1 MSKQKKEIGP
11 DFAEKQPTPY
21 LYDAPANVPFP
32 GKHQSGKGGPSDCN
46 NNGIDDSEDVM
57 SRLVTMT
64 GISVPVFNVIR
75 NQNVPSLEVQILQSQ
90 AQEIDLL
97 KLFKTES
104 ELSTLTLMS
113 DQGILENQYMNYS
126 KLDTYNIQN
135 DYIVKEAIGGWSAI
149 VDEEGHTVS
158 EEVTAEPA
166 LIDNLITIRLLKKSD
181 LERKVD
187 NNVQLID
194 AMSVALAQIMGG

>member
-1 MSKQKKEIGP
+1 
-11 DFAEKQPTPY
+11 
-21 LYDAPANVPFP
+21 
-32 GKHQSGKGGPSDCN
+32 
-46 NNGIDDSEDVM
+46 M

-135 DYIVKEAIGGWSAI
+135 DYIAKEAIGGWSAI

>member
-1 MSKQKKEIGP
+1 MSK
-11 DFAEKQPTPY
+11 
-21 LYDAPANVPFP
+21 
-32 GKHQSGKGGPSDCN
+32 
-46 NNGIDDSEDVM
+46 
-57 SRLVTMT
+57 LVTTT
-64 GISVPVFNVIR
+64 GISIPVFNVVR
-75 NQNVPSLEVQILQSQ
+75 YPTVPALEIQILESQ
-90 AQEIDLL
+90 VQEIDLL

-104 ELSTLTLMS
+104 ELSTFTLMS
-113 DQGILENQYMNYS
+113 DQEILENQYMNYS

-135 DYIVKEAIGGWSAI
+135 DYIAKEAIGGWSAI

>member
-1 MSKQKKEIGP
+1 M
-11 DFAEKQPTPY
+11 
-21 LYDAPANVPFP
+21 
-32 GKHQSGKGGPSDCN
+32 
-46 NNGIDDSEDVM
+46 M

>member
-1 MSKQKKEIGP
+1 
-11 DFAEKQPTPY
+11 
-21 LYDAPANVPFP
+21 
-32 GKHQSGKGGPSDCN
+32 
-46 NNGIDDSEDVM
+46 M

-194 AMSVALAQIMGG
+194 AMSVALAQIMGGRLYGSMEESNIR

>member
-1 MSKQKKEIGP
+1 M
-11 DFAEKQPTPY
+11 T
-21 LYDAPANVPFP
+21 
-32 GKHQSGKGGPSDCN
+32 
-46 NNGIDDSEDVM
+46 

>member
-1 MSKQKKEIGP
+1 
-11 DFAEKQPTPY
+11 
-21 LYDAPANVPFP
+21 
-32 GKHQSGKGGPSDCN
+32 
-46 NNGIDDSEDVM
+46 M

-113 DQGILENQYMNYS
+113 DQGILENQYMNDS

>member
-1 MSKQKKEIGP
+1 
-11 DFAEKQPTPY
+11 
-21 LYDAPANVPFP
+21 
-32 GKHQSGKGGPSDCN
+32 
-46 NNGIDDSEDVM
+46 M

-90 AQEIDLL
+90 AQEIGLL

>member
-1 MSKQKKEIGP
+1 
-11 DFAEKQPTPY
+11 
-21 LYDAPANVPFP
+21 
-32 GKHQSGKGGPSDCN
+32 
-46 NNGIDDSEDVM
+46 M

-135 DYIVKEAIGGWSAI
+135 DYIDKEAIGGWSAI

>member
-1 MSKQKKEIGP
+1 MSK
-11 DFAEKQPTPY
+11 
-21 LYDAPANVPFP
+21 
-32 GKHQSGKGGPSDCN
+32 
-46 NNGIDDSEDVM
+46 
-57 SRLVTMT
+57 LVTTT
-64 GISVPVFNVIR
+64 GISIPVFNVVR
-75 NQNVPSLEVQILQSQ
+75 YPAVPALEIQILESQ
-90 AQEIDLL
+90 VQEIDLL

-113 DQGILENQYMNYS
+113 DQEILENQYMNYS
-126 KLDTYNIQN
+126 KLDTYNILN
-135 DYIVKEAIGGWSAI
+135 DYIVKEAIEGRSAI

-181 LERKVD
+181 LECKVD
-187 NNVQLID
+187 NNGKLID

>member
-1 MSKQKKEIGP
+1 MSK
-11 DFAEKQPTPY
+11 
-21 LYDAPANVPFP
+21 
-32 GKHQSGKGGPSDCN
+32 
-46 NNGIDDSEDVM
+46 
-57 SRLVTMT
+57 LVTTT
-64 GISVPVFNVIR
+64 GISIPVFNVVR
-75 NQNVPSLEVQILQSQ
+75 YPTVPALEIQILESQ
-90 AQEIDLL
+90 VQEIDLL

-135 DYIVKEAIGGWSAI
+135 DYIVKEAIGGWSAT

>member
-1 MSKQKKEIGP
+1 
-11 DFAEKQPTPY
+11 
-21 LYDAPANVPFP
+21 
-32 GKHQSGKGGPSDCN
+32 
-46 NNGIDDSEDVM
+46 M

-149 VDEEGHTVS
+149 VDEEGPTVS

>member
-1 MSKQKKEIGP
+1 
-11 DFAEKQPTPY
+11 
-21 LYDAPANVPFP
+21 
-32 GKHQSGKGGPSDCN
+32 
-46 NNGIDDSEDVM
+46 M

-158 EEVTAEPA
+158 EEVTAETA

>member
-1 MSKQKKEIGP
+1 
-11 DFAEKQPTPY
+11 
-21 LYDAPANVPFP
+21 
-32 GKHQSGKGGPSDCN
+32 
-46 NNGIDDSEDVM
+46 M

-194 AMSVALAQIMGG
+194 AMSVALAQIM

>member
-1 MSKQKKEIGP
+1 MSK
-11 DFAEKQPTPY
+11 
-21 LYDAPANVPFP
+21 
-32 GKHQSGKGGPSDCN
+32 
-46 NNGIDDSEDVM
+46 
-57 SRLVTMT
+57 LVTTT
-64 GISVPVFNVIR
+64 GISIPVFNVVRYPAI
-75 NQNVPSLEVQILQSQ
+75 PALEIQILKSQ
-90 AQEIDLL
+90 VQEIDLL

>member
-1 MSKQKKEIGP
+1 MYKRQ
-11 DFAEKQPTPY
+11 
-21 LYDAPANVPFP
+21 
-32 GKHQSGKGGPSDCN
+32 
-46 NNGIDDSEDVM
+46 
-57 SRLVTMT
+57 
-64 GISVPVFNVIR
+64 VIR

>member
-1 MSKQKKEIGP
+1 MSK
-11 DFAEKQPTPY
+11 
-21 LYDAPANVPFP
+21 
-32 GKHQSGKGGPSDCN
+32 
-46 NNGIDDSEDVM
+46 
-57 SRLVTMT
+57 LVTTT
-64 GISVPVFNVIR
+64 GISIPVFNVVR
-75 NQNVPSLEVQILQSQ
+75 YPAVPALEIQILESQ
-90 AQEIDLL
+90 VQEIDLL

-113 DQGILENQYMNYS
+113 DQEILENQYMNYS

-135 DYIVKEAIGGWSAI
+135 DYIVKEAIEGQSAI

-181 LERKVD
+181 LECKVD
-187 NNVQLID
+187 NNGKLID

>member
-1 MSKQKKEIGP
+1 
-11 DFAEKQPTPY
+11 
-21 LYDAPANVPFP
+21 
-32 GKHQSGKGGPSDCN
+32 
-46 NNGIDDSEDVM
+46 M

-181 LERKVD
+181 FERKVD

>member
-1 MSKQKKEIGP
+1 
-11 DFAEKQPTPY
+11 
-21 LYDAPANVPFP
+21 
-32 GKHQSGKGGPSDCN
+32 
-46 NNGIDDSEDVM
+46 M

-158 EEVTAEPA
+158 EEVTAAPA
-166 LIDNLITIRLLKKSD
+166 IIDNLITIRLLKKSD

>member
-1 MSKQKKEIGP
+1 
-11 DFAEKQPTPY
+11 
-21 LYDAPANVPFP
+21 
-32 GKHQSGKGGPSDCN
+32 
-46 NNGIDDSEDVM
+46 M

-113 DQGILENQYMNYS
+113 DQEILENQYMNYS

>member
-1 MSKQKKEIGP
+1 
-11 DFAEKQPTPY
+11 
-21 LYDAPANVPFP
+21 
-32 GKHQSGKGGPSDCN
+32 
-46 NNGIDDSEDVM
+46 M

-194 AMSVALAQIMGG
+194 PMSVALAQIMGG

>member
-1 MSKQKKEIGP
+1 
-11 DFAEKQPTPY
+11 
-21 LYDAPANVPFP
+21 
-32 GKHQSGKGGPSDCN
+32 
-46 NNGIDDSEDVM
+46 M
-57 SRLVTMT
+57 SRLVTRT

-166 LIDNLITIRLLKKSD
+166 LIDNLITIRMLKKSD

>member
-1 MSKQKKEIGP
+1 
-11 DFAEKQPTPY
+11 
-21 LYDAPANVPFP
+21 
-32 GKHQSGKGGPSDCN
+32 
-46 NNGIDDSEDVM
+46 M

-126 KLDTYNIQN
+126 KLDTYNIQK

>member
-1 MSKQKKEIGP
+1 
-11 DFAEKQPTPY
+11 
-21 LYDAPANVPFP
+21 
-32 GKHQSGKGGPSDCN
+32 
-46 NNGIDDSEDVM
+46 M

-75 NQNVPSLEVQILQSQ
+75 NQNAPSLEVQILQSQ
-90 AQEIDLL
+90 VQEIDLL

-113 DQGILENQYMNYS
+113 DQGIFENQYMNYS

-135 DYIVKEAIGGWSAI
+135 DYIVKEAIEGWSAI

-166 LIDNLITIRLLKKSD
+166 QIDNLITIRLLKKSD